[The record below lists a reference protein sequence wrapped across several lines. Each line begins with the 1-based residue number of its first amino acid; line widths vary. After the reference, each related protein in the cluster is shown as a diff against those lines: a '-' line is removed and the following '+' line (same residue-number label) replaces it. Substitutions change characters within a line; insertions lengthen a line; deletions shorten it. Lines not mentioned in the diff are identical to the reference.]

1 MDKYLTVFCTFIEVL
16 RSEYLKSRLCWEVQ
30 DIWSSWL
37 WGFDSF
43 HRFISPLCILPSPQN
58 RGAINL
64 FHNNLLRIY
73 FFFGTV
79 QFSSVQSLSHV
90 LLFATPWTAA
100 RQASLSI
107 TNCHDGVHP
116 NPCPLSW
123 WCHPTISSSVIPFSS
138 CPQSFPASGSFQ
150 MSQFFASVLEF
161 QLQHQ
166 SFQWIPR
173 TDLL

>member
-1 MDKYLTVFCTFIEVL
+1 MLGSARHMVTMDVRFWLFPQIYI
-16 RSEYLKSRLCWEVQ
+16 
-30 DIWSSWL
+30 SS
-37 WGFDSF
+37 
-43 HRFISPLCILPSPQN
+43 LCILPSPQN

-64 FHNNLLRIY
+64 FHNSLLRIY

-90 LLFATPWTAA
+90 RLFATPWTAA

-107 TNCHDGVHP
+107 TNCHDAVHP
-116 NPCPLSW
+116 NPCPLSRW
-123 WCHPTISSSVIPFSS
+123 YHPTISSSVIPFSS

-166 SFQWIPR
+166 SFQWTPR

>member
-16 RSEYLKSRLCWEVQ
+16 RSEYLKSKLCWEVQ

-64 FHNNLLRIY
+64 FHNSLLRIY

-79 QFSSVQSLSHV
+79 QFSHSVVSDSLWPMDCSTLGFPVHHRLLKPTQTHLHCIGDAIQPSHPLLSHSPA
-90 LLFATPWTAA
+90 LN
-100 RQASLSI
+100 LS
-107 TNCHDGVHP
+107 
-116 NPCPLSW
+116 
-123 WCHPTISSSVIPFSS
+123 
-138 CPQSFPASGSFQ
+138 
-150 MSQFFASVLEF
+150 
-161 QLQHQ
+161 QHQ
-166 SFQWIPR
+166 GLFKWVSSLR
-173 TDLL
+173 